1 MAEQHLLTVE
11 PGAVPELRR
20 AFLSALTAVDR
31 QIELVA
37 AEIRTTPWAGD
48 PVSADAARAV
58 NALSVEVDGAAL
70 EALLAYREQLD
81 AAVENLDKTA
91 EQYQGLEDDNQ
102 ATVSHTTEGGA

>member
-1 MAEQHLLTVE
+1 MPEHHLLSVE

-20 AFLSALTAVDR
+20 AFLSALTALDR
-31 QIELVA
+31 QIELVR
-37 AEIRTTPWAGD
+37 AEIRTTPWAAD

-58 NALSVEVDGAAL
+58 NALSAEVDGAAL

-91 EQYQGLEDDNQ
+91 EQYQGLEEDNR
-102 ATVSHTTEGGA
+102 ARVTHNTGGGA